1 MQLLDKVKIFKLKW
15 QSECVTFTSQLALK
29 LQHFDFFQVKTK
41 GISNSQNIFCVNILN
56 NLGEIW
62 DVNIAFLPFQR
73 LVTVTSLNFQA
84 WKFGKLTSYMYR
96 TTIPSFSSVPFIDL
110 LYQKSTSQL
119 FFNLCYKHHLKNALN
134 KM

>member
-1 MQLLDKVKIFKLKW
+1 MLH
-15 QSECVTFTSQLALK
+15 SSSQLALK

-73 LVTVTSLNFQA
+73 LVTVTSVN
-84 WKFGKLTSYMYR
+84 
-96 TTIPSFSSVPFIDL
+96 
-110 LYQKSTSQL
+110 
-119 FFNLCYKHHLKNALN
+119 LN
-134 KM
+134 KKLENLGN